1 MIRLIKSE
9 LGKILRNLLNI
20 FLLIALLLYY
30 GWAIYPE
37 LGFQPVSAVT
47 LEGEPLSTEA
57 EFIRYADQVLSK
69 YEGRAEEAMW
79 KRYVNDYN
87 ELYAQFTT
95 NIDETRMKE
104 LYGSDWKALLQR
116 NESGTL
122 TAQDIDRLDALY
134 ADELQRYL
142 SYGFGAYDETANQ
155 MQLYIPYKQE
165 KELITLN
172 MIYHQNE
179 YPGYGS
185 GPFSED
191 KITDLKSYPLYL
203 LSHPEALK
211 QAAMIQSG
219 QEAEELPLV
228 YGDFYTKTNA
238 GSITVGST
246 ITASKLLRCMEIST
260 TYLTTLV
267 LAIVCA
273 NIFSKEQVNAT
284 DQIIIPTKTNAL
296 RLALAKFLA
305 GLILCV
311 GMTLLIDLI
320 AVTAA
325 SIIYPPHG
333 LDLHIG
339 WSFVYH
345 SDLSLHLTYWQA
357 ILNVI
362 ELQLTAAVAVAAFSA
377 LFSYFTRSP
386 FAAVILSFALIIGP
400 ILARAHLPEWLYW
413 FCPATLSQYDNFHRY
428 TFATGDPVLTNGV
441 WIKDAACLLWIGI
454 AALSLALILFHA
466 RRHRAYAK

>member
-9 LGKILRNLLNI
+9 LGKILRNPLNI

-69 YEGRAEEAMW
+69 YEGQAEEAMW

-104 LYGSDWKALLQR
+104 LYSSGWKALLQR

-155 MQLYIPYKQE
+155 MQLYIPYEQE

-172 MIYHQNE
+172 LIYHQNE

-228 YGDFYTKTNA
+228 YGDFYTKTDA

-246 ITASKLLRCMEIST
+246 IL
-260 TYLTTLV
+260 
-267 LAIVCA
+267 
-273 NIFSKEQVNAT
+273 
-284 DQIIIPTKTNAL
+284 
-296 RLALAKFLA
+296 
-305 GLILCV
+305 
-311 GMTLLIDLI
+311 
-320 AVTAA
+320 
-325 SIIYPPHG
+325 
-333 LDLHIG
+333 
-339 WSFVYH
+339 
-345 SDLSLHLTYWQA
+345 
-357 ILNVI
+357 
-362 ELQLTAAVAVAAFSA
+362 
-377 LFSYFTRSP
+377 
-386 FAAVILSFALIIGP
+386 
-400 ILARAHLPEWLYW
+400 
-413 FCPATLSQYDNFHRY
+413 
-428 TFATGDPVLTNGV
+428 
-441 WIKDAACLLWIGI
+441 
-454 AALSLALILFHA
+454 
-466 RRHRAYAK
+466 